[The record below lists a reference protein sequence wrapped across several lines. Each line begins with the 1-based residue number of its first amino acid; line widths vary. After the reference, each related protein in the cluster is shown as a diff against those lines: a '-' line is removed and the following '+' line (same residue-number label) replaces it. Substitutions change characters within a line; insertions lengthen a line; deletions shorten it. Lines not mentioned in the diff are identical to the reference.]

1 MYISKPVPFSSVRLK
16 TP

>member
-1 MYISKPVPFSSVRLK
+1 MYISKPVPLSSVRLK